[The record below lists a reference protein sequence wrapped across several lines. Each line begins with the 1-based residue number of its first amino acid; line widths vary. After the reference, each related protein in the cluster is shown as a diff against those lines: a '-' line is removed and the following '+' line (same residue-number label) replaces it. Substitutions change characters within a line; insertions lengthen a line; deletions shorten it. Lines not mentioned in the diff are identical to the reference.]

1 MDVLDQVRRVL
12 DEMVRPQLAAH
23 NGDVAVLD
31 FSDGVLRI
39 RLTGQCSGCPSAS
52 ITTENLIAAE
62 VRARVPE
69 VRDVVLVNGVS
80 DSLLAQ
86 ARALLAERRA

>member
-1 MDVLDQVRRVL
+1 MFWIRSAVSWMRRYG
-12 DEMVRPQLAAH
+12 PNWPH